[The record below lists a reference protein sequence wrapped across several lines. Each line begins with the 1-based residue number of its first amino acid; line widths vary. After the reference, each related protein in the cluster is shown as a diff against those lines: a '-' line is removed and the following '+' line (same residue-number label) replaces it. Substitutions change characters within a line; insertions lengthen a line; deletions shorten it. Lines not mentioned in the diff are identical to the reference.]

1 MFDDYSCSYS
11 VIAITLTV
19 FFCYSLLDY
28 FSQHLGE
35 YLNVLSALESLN
47 IAILKAMDKTK
58 EVRIHQSTW
67 RLWKLYYEPFS
78 FMWICLNF
86 GRPHGHHSLALN
98 STDYWNDCTIL
109 TLEVGLHTDFVL
121 ESWQVGC
128 SLKCNTCTMQVI
140 ARKTQGWKQ
149 FIFINSDDS
158 HWLTSPVVSLSLV
171 PLWKI
176 PPNPETQKCWMSRLT
191 LTKFYVTR
199 LGHFDGV
206 YPISY

>member
-1 MFDDYSCSYS
+1 
-11 VIAITLTV
+11 
-19 FFCYSLLDY
+19 
-28 FSQHLGE
+28 
-35 YLNVLSALESLN
+35 
-47 IAILKAMDKTK
+47 MDKTK

-86 GRPHGHHSLALN
+86 GRPLALD

-109 TLEVGLHTDFVL
+109 TWEVGLHTDFVL

-149 FIFINSDDS
+149 LVFINSDDS
-158 HWLTSPVVSLSLV
+158 HWLTLPVVSLPLV

-176 PPNPETQKCWMSRLT
+176 PPNSETQKCWMSRWTDIYLLT

-199 LGHFDGV
+199 LGHFD
-206 YPISY
+206 ISY